1 MFYSIPNY
9 FDLGKVTK
17 QSCSDAAKSF
27 RIGINFVLLYA
38 KSAT

>member
-17 QSCSDAAKSF
+17 QSCSDAAKIVQNRYKF
-27 RIGINFVLLYA
+27 CPIIC